1 MSGPRLFPRRGT
13 DRVESAAELVL
24 GILAGV
30 LVLVSVW
37 SGFAA
42 HTQVVEESAVENAAW
57 TPVTATL
64 LEDAP
69 SLVAGPST
77 GQEMT
82 VADARW
88 TAPDGT
94 VHTGAV
100 PVPTGVTAGSET
112 PIWVDHTGAVAPR
125 PLTASDALIFGA
137 LTAVGIAVVGG
148 FLLLFCLLAV
158 RKVTGVLNARRWE
171 RGWALFGPEW
181 TRTHR

>member
-13 DRVESAAELVL
+13 DRVESGAEVVL
-24 GILAGV
+24 GILAGF
-30 LVLVSVW
+30 LVLVAVW

-42 HTQVVEESAVENAAW
+42 HTQVVEQSAAEIAAC

-69 SLVAGPST
+69 SLVAGPGS
-77 GQEMT
+77 GEEMT
-82 VADARW
+82 VADVRW
-88 TAPDGT
+88 TAPGGA

-100 PVPTGVTAGSET
+100 PVPVGVTAGSET
-112 PIWVDHTGAVAPR
+112 AIWVDRTGALAPR
-125 PLTASDALIFGA
+125 PPTASDALLFGV

-171 RGWALFGPEW
+171 RGWARFGPEW